1 MIMIHD
7 ILLLLLPDVLLPL
20 SDLVLCAAGFPN
32 EFGIALGAALTTL
45 RRPWASAE
53 SELASVPNPNPNRDQ
68 CDQTPDVMR
77 PLYKLLL
84 LCSQLS

>member
-32 EFGIALGAALTTL
+32 EFGIALWAAL
-45 RRPWASAE
+45 SATK
-53 SELASVPNPNPNRDQ
+53 R
-68 CDQTPDVMR
+68 
-77 PLYKLLL
+77 
-84 LCSQLS
+84 